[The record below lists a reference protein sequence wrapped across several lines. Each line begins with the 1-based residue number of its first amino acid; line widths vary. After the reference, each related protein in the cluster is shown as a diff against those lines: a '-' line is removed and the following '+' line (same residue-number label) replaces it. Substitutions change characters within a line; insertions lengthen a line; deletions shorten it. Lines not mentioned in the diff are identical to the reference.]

1 MCFVQKKYIYMCCVQ
16 EKYLYSCI
24 HVSCINEKYI
34 YSCIRMHYV
43 QEKLI
48 LLMHS
53 HVLCPGKIHFTGTHA
68 FTVGVS
74 VILYLVLTWLCTV
87 QRTNVHCTLCRIYC
101 STVCKS
107 GIWCN
112 LCHVLTSFC
121 ILKFLLYLY
130 HRSLQLERK
139 YNTIEYNT
147 MHYAMHYCSVYESVI
162 KKSGFKQCI
171 HALVCKPSL
180 KNFLYGNS

>member
-1 MCFVQKKYIYMCCVQ
+1 MFYVKSNTVSPWIHMCCVLENTFTHALYMCFVQKKYIYMCCVQ

-87 QRTNVHCTLCRIYC
+87 QCTNVHCTLCRIYC

-107 GIWCN
+107 GI
-112 LCHVLTSFC
+112 
-121 ILKFLLYLY
+121 
-130 HRSLQLERK
+130 
-139 YNTIEYNT
+139 
-147 MHYAMHYCSVYESVI
+147 
-162 KKSGFKQCI
+162 
-171 HALVCKPSL
+171 
-180 KNFLYGNS
+180 

>member
-1 MCFVQKKYIYMCCVQ
+1 MSSKIRFIHGFTYAVSWKIHILMHCIMYMCFVQKKYIYMCCVQ

-74 VILYLVLTWLCTV
+74 VILYLILTWLCTV
-87 QRTNVHCTLCRIYC
+87 HCTVYKCALY
-101 STVCKS
+101 TVQ
-107 GIWCN
+107 N
-112 LCHVLTSFC
+112 
-121 ILKFLLYLY
+121 IL
-130 HRSLQLERK
+130 
-139 YNTIEYNT
+139 
-147 MHYAMHYCSVYESVI
+147 
-162 KKSGFKQCI
+162 
-171 HALVCKPSL
+171 
-180 KNFLYGNS
+180 